1 MITFYER
8 NTAICLA
15 NFRMVRVMSSVES
28 KHDMSKTFTFLSTQ
42 RIIKSRRRVDNIKS
56 IKRCDDFYNIRMASY

>member
-15 NFRMVRVMSSVES
+15 NIRMVRVMSSVVS

>member
-15 NFRMVRVMSSVES
+15 NFRSVRVMSSVVS
-28 KHDMSKTFTFLSTQ
+28 KHDMSK
-42 RIIKSRRRVDNIKS
+42 
-56 IKRCDDFYNIRMASY
+56 DFYFLVHAENYQKQAEGR